1 MKWTRNTTV
10 RLVCAVVLA
19 LGTVATLCA
28 TAATSEAT
36 ATLVACKMKFDL
48 SGWSAFYKTATGH
61 GTITCD
67 DGETARVAIR
77 AKGGGLTFGK
87 SEIVG
92 GTGTFTGA
100 RSLAELFGAYAQG
113 EVHAG
118 VVKSGDAEVL
128 TKGEVSLALA
138 GTGRGVD
145 LGVDFG
151 KLTISRAAREPMG
164 PVEPIMQ

>member
-1 MKWTRNTTV
+1 MKRTRITTV
-10 RLVCAVVLA
+10 RLVCAVLLSMGPVVTLLA
-19 LGTVATLCA
+19 TEAM
-28 TAATSEAT
+28 SEAT
-36 ATLVACKMKFDL
+36 ARLVECTMRFNL
-48 SGWSAFYKTATGH
+48 RGWSVFYKTATGN
-61 GTITCD
+61 GTITCN
-67 DGETARVAIR
+67 DGETARVRIR

-87 SEIVG
+87 SEVVG

-100 RSLAELFGAYAQG
+100 RSLTELFGAYAQA

-128 TKGEVSLALA
+128 TKGEVSLVLA

-151 KLTISRAAREPMG
+151 KFTISRAT
-164 PVEPIMQ
+164 

>member
-1 MKWTRNTTV
+1 MKRTRITTV

-19 LGTVATLCA
+19 LGTVATLLA
-28 TAATSEAT
+28 TEAMSEAT
-36 ATLVACKMKFDL
+36 ARSVQCKMRFNL
-48 SGWSAFYKTATGH
+48 SGWSVFYKTATGH
-61 GTITCD
+61 GTITCN
-67 DGETARVAIR
+67 DGETARVRIR
-77 AKGGGLTFGK
+77 TKGGGLTFGK

-100 RSLAELFGAYAQG
+100 RSLTELFGAYAQG

-118 VVKSGDAEVL
+118 VVKSADAGVL
-128 TKGEVSLALA
+128 TKGEVSLVLA

-151 KLTISRAAREPMG
+151 KFTISRAT
-164 PVEPIMQ
+164 

>member
-1 MKWTRNTTV
+1 MKRTQITTV

-19 LGTVATLCA
+19 LGPVATLLA
-28 TAATSEAT
+28 TEATSEAT
-36 ATLVACKMKFDL
+36 ARLVECKMQFNL

-61 GTITCD
+61 GTITCN
-67 DGETARVAIR
+67 DGETARVRIR

-87 SEIVG
+87 SEVVG

-100 RSLAELFGAYAQG
+100 RSLTELFGSYAQG

-128 TKGEVSLALA
+128 TKGEVSLVLA

-145 LGVDFG
+145 IGVDFG
-151 KLTISRAAREPMG
+151 KFTISRAT
-164 PVEPIMQ
+164 

>member
-1 MKWTRNTTV
+1 MKSTRHATV
-10 RLVCAVVLA
+10 SLVCVLVLA
-19 LGTVATLCA
+19 IGPTVTLR
-28 TAATSEAT
+28 AAEAASEAT
-36 ATLVACKMKFDL
+36 ARLVECKMQFNL

-61 GTITCD
+61 GTITCN
-67 DGETARVAIR
+67 DGETARVRIR

-87 SEIVG
+87 SEVVG

-100 RSLAELFGAYAQG
+100 RSLTELFGSYAQG

-128 TKGEVSLALA
+128 TKGEVSLVLA

-145 LGVDFG
+145 IGVDFG
-151 KLTISRAAREPMG
+151 KFTISRAT
-164 PVEPIMQ
+164 